1 MSTTPINTETNYSLY
16 NTDNFKTSLD
26 ITTCFILNKYK
37 DYVFDFFNIILDN
50 IKVKNNS
57 YYKFI
62 ITRGLETITN
72 VFTTILYYTK
82 NIELTSFHCQKALYF
97 YVEFVSQISEEQNM
111 FLQLS
116 SRDATIYV
124 YKKTIYEINNE
135 YKKNMLVTDEKT
147 VNEFNVITES
157 IKIQKNIYLKIINNI
172 EIFVKD
178 KKQFDKYIK
187 VCFKINSLELELKNL
202 LFFNNIIDFLDIE
215 FQNIDKFLEIVLL
228 LIRKISKINKNEEII
243 KNCVSKIHSDDKNNY
258 IHDSSEKFIAWFC
271 Q

>member
-16 NTDNFKTSLD
+16 NTDNFKNSLD
-26 ITTCFILNKYK
+26 VTTCFILNKYK

-124 YKKTIYEINNE
+124 YKKTIYEINTE

-147 VNEFNVITES
+147 VNEFNIITEN

-178 KKQFDKYIK
+178 KKQFDKCIK

-202 LFFNNIIDFLDIE
+202 IFFNNIIDFLDIE

-228 LIRKISKINKNEEII
+228 LIRKLSKINKNEEII
-243 KNCVSKIHSDDKNNY
+243 KNCVSKIHCDDKNNY
-258 IHDSSEKFIAWFC
+258 IHDSPEKFIAWFC

>member
-26 ITTCFILNKYK
+26 VTTCFILNKYK

-157 IKIQKNIYLKIINNI
+157 IKIQKNIYLK
-172 EIFVKD
+172 
-178 KKQFDKYIK
+178 
-187 VCFKINSLELELKNL
+187 
-202 LFFNNIIDFLDIE
+202 
-215 FQNIDKFLEIVLL
+215 
-228 LIRKISKINKNEEII
+228 
-243 KNCVSKIHSDDKNNY
+243 
-258 IHDSSEKFIAWFC
+258 
-271 Q
+271 

>member
-1 MSTTPINTETNYSLY
+1 MSTTPLNIETNYSLY
-16 NTDNFKTSLD
+16 NTDNFKNSLD
-26 ITTCFILNKYK
+26 VTTCFILNKYK
-37 DYVFDFFNIILDN
+37 DYIFDFLNIILDN

-135 YKKNMLVTDEKT
+135 YKKNMLVTDEKI
-147 VNEFNVITES
+147 VNEFNVITEN

-178 KKQFDKYIK
+178 KKQFDKCIK

-228 LIRKISKINKNEEII
+228 LIKKISKNEEII
-243 KNCVSKIHSDDKNNY
+243 KNCVSKIHCDDKNNY
-258 IHDSSEKFIAWFC
+258 IHDSSEKFIVWFC

>member
-1 MSTTPINTETNYSLY
+1 MSTPSNIETNYSLY
-16 NTDNFKTSLD
+16 NIDNFKTTLD
-26 ITTCFILNKYK
+26 VTTSIILNKYK
-37 DYVFDFFNIILDN
+37 DYIFEFFNIILDN

-62 ITRGLETITN
+62 ITRGLETISN

-82 NIELTSFHCQKALYF
+82 NVEITCFHCQKAIYF
-97 YVEFVSQISEEQNM
+97 YIEFVSQISEEQNI

-135 YKKNMLVTDEKT
+135 FKKNMTMPDEKT
-147 VNEFNVITES
+147 LNEFNIITEN
-157 IKIQKNIYLKIINNI
+157 IRTQKNIFLKIINNI
-172 EIFVKD
+172 DVFIND

-187 VCFKINSLELELKNL
+187 LCFKVSSLDMEITKLVY
-202 LFFNNIIDFLDIE
+202 FNAIIDFLDIE
-215 FQNIDKFLEIVLL
+215 FKNIDKFLEIVLL
-228 LIRKISKINKNEEII
+228 LLKKINKNKDVIEI
-243 KNCVSKIHSDDKNNY
+243 CLSKIHSDDKN
-258 IHDSSEKFIAWFC
+258 IFIIDTPEKFISWFC

>member
-1 MSTTPINTETNYSLY
+1 MSTTPINIETNYSLY
-16 NTDNFKTSLD
+16 NTDNYKKTLD
-26 ITTCFILNKYK
+26 VTTCVILNKYK
-37 DYVFDFFNIILDN
+37 DYIFEFLNIILDN

-82 NIELTSFHCQKALYF
+82 NIELTCFHCQKAIYF

-116 SRDATIYV
+116 SRDATSYV
-124 YKKTIYEINNE
+124 YKKTIYEINNDF
-135 YKKNMLVTDEKT
+135 KKNMPIANEKT
-147 VNEFNVITES
+147 VNEFNFITEN
-157 IKIQKNIYLKIINNI
+157 IKVQKNIYLKIINNI

-178 KKQFDKYIK
+178 KKQFDKCIK
-187 VCFKINSLELELKNL
+187 LCFKIISLELEIKEL
-202 LFFNNIIDFLDIE
+202 LYFNSIIDFLDVE
-215 FQNIDKFLEIVLL
+215 FKNIDKFLEIVLL
-228 LIRKISKINKNEEII
+228 LIKKISKNEEVI
-243 KNCVSKIHSDDKNNY
+243 KICISKIHCDEKNNY
-258 IHDSSEKFIAWFC
+258 IFDSPEKFTAWFC

>member
-1 MSTTPINTETNYSLY
+1 M
-16 NTDNFKTSLD
+16 
-26 ITTCFILNKYK
+26 NKYK
-37 DYVFDFFNIILDN
+37 DYIFEFLNIILDN

-116 SRDATIYV
+116 SRDATSYV
-124 YKKTIYEINNE
+124 YKKTIYELNNE
-135 YKKNMLVTDEKT
+135 FKKNMPLADEKT
-147 VNEFNVITES
+147 VNDFNFITEN
-157 IKIQKNIYLKIINNI
+157 IKIQKNIFLKIINNI

-187 VCFKINSLELELKNL
+187 LCFKISSLELEIKKQLY
-202 LFFNNIIDFLDIE
+202 FNAIIDFLDIE
-215 FQNIDKFLEIVLL
+215 FKNIDKFLEIVLL
-228 LIRKISKINKNEEII
+228 LIKKINKNEEVI
-243 KNCVSKIHSDDKNNY
+243 KNCVSKIYSDDKNNY
-258 IHDSSEKFIAWFC
+258 ISDTPEKFITWFC

>member
-26 ITTCFILNKYK
+26 VTTCFILNKYK

-187 VCFKINSLELELKNL
+187 VCFKINSLELVLKNL

-228 LIRKISKINKNEEII
+228 LIKKIIKNEEII
-243 KNCVSKIHSDDKNNY
+243 KKCVSKMYLDDKNNY
-258 IHDSSEKFIAWFC
+258 INDSPEKFITWFC